1 MIYPTVMISIT
12 MMVIMV
18 NIIYDDVEH
27 LLYDV
32 V

>member
-12 MMVIMV
+12 MMIVMV